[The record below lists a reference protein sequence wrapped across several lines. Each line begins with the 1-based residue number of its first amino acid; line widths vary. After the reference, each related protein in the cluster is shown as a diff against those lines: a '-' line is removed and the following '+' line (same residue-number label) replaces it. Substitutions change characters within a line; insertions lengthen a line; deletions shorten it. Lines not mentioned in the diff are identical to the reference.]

1 MCVCSV
7 QCCVEDGRDMSRETA
22 ALTDARRQD
31 PTGEQGGDGAGT
43 LSPQRKHHGLQRKWA
58 GGETLFVCV
67 CVCVRGVDD
76 SPFIS
81 ACVRQGQFKKHLKVQ

>member
-1 MCVCSV
+1 M
-7 QCCVEDGRDMSRETA
+7 EDGHGMSRETA

-31 PTGEQGGDGAGT
+31 PTGEQGGTELA
-43 LSPQRKHHGLQRKWA
+43 LSHPNGNTMGCRGSGQ
-58 GGETLFVCV
+58 GERPCLCGF
-67 CVCVRGVDD
+67 VCVRGVDD